1 MPMDPIDVMW
11 MSKPPTVSELVGT
24 ANITFKPAVP
34 AHVDDGV
41 RMDYDTDCLWKP
53 PKLSMKQRTVSV
65 GSSDSEGLRSS
76 IDSSRSNSI
85 SSPVDVPRPRRLS
98 ISEMIFGSPSGGFS
112 WGQSSILGSS
122 FDEKRESITED
133 ARFKQFLKHQN
144 KVLGDDGVCSFKK
157 RDYMKE

>member
-1 MPMDPIDVMW
+1 MSSPAPPVW
-11 MSKPPTVSELVGT
+11 MSKPPT
-24 ANITFKPAVP
+24 
-34 AHVDDGV
+34 V